1 MRYSAKSGLNSGSTM
16 GIMAIVAL
24 AAAFV
29 IPVLAQLC
37 SCPEALRSQIIVQ
50 RMMNALDE
58 YRLRQAV
65 PSYPVDLGL
74 VRNAF
79 PREAW
84 AGQLCLGAL
93 SLSAGAYRISYRPAE
108 LNAQA
113 RIEHFVLVA
122 EPESGLTSPCAS
134 YITDEGGTLY
144 LDCGKRLAAIDRD
157 DRVLAWGQTSAG
169 EGLSTQ

>member
-1 MRYSAKSGLNSGSTM
+1 M

-24 AAAFV
+24 GAAFV
-29 IPVLAQLC
+29 IPVLARSFSSPETLQL
-37 SCPEALRSQIIVQ
+37 QIIVQ
-50 RMMNALDE
+50 RLMNALDE

-65 PSYPVDLGL
+65 PSYPADLGL
-74 VRNAF
+74 VRDAF
-79 PREAW
+79 PCEAW
-84 AGQLCLGAL
+84 AGQLCPGTL
-93 SLSAGAYRISYRPAE
+93 SLSVGAYRISYRPAAP
-108 LNAQA
+108 NPQA
-113 RIEHFVLVA
+113 RIEHFFLVA
-122 EPESGLTSPCAS
+122 APESGLTSPYAS